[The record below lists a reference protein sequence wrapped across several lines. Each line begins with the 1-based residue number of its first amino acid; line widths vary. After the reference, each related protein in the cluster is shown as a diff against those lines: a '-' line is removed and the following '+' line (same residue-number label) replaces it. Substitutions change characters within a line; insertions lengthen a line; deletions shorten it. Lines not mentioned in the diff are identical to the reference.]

1 MSWVAH
7 KNKTLRANA
16 ILQTLP
22 VLSANTARRTDV
34 LREVAVAGQSV
45 EVEAALLCRA
55 ALISREQP
63 GRAGIV
69 ELTALQRGRVAPVS
83 SAPTRRSQAARGR
96 GVVGQLARAVVFV
109 EHRTR
114 RAGALPDHR
123 PVLALERRLAVGGRV
138 GVVAVS
144 SVHAG
149 VGSLTARRRHVRC
162 GELTALGS
170 RVKGT
175 EAAFVIFLQKR
186 LLALVVQRTAPVGV
200 CVQTV
205 FHATAQG
212 QADTEAGV
220 SVTGVSSAGRRN
232 TCSEER
238 QERARKT
245 WYSFTVKYNTEQI
258 DQSQQVTNRGMLH
271 LQTCRKLQSALS
283 PSHPTPKRHPG
294 LIFGLC

>member
-1 MSWVAH
+1 MLKEKERKKQCRLVLIQQNLHKLCTVIGLADAKSVSWDVH
-7 KNKTLRANA
+7 KSKTLRANA
-16 ILQTLP
+16 ILQNLP
-22 VLSANTARRTDV
+22 VLSANTARRADV

-55 ALISREQP
+55 ALVSREQP
-63 GRAGIV
+63 GRAGVV
-69 ELTALQRGRVAPVS
+69 ELTALQRGRVGAVS

-109 EHRTR
+109 EHRTG
-114 RAGALPDHR
+114 RAGALTDHR

-149 VGSLTARRRHVRC
+149 VGSLTARRRHVRH
-162 GELTALGS
+162 GELTAPGT

-205 FHATAQG
+205 FHSTAQG

-232 TCSEER
+232 TCSEGR
-238 QERARKT
+238 RERARKA
-245 WYSFTVKYNTEQI
+245 WYSFTMKYNTEQI
-258 DQSQQVTNRGMLH
+258 DQ
-271 LQTCRKLQSALS
+271 
-283 PSHPTPKRHPG
+283 
-294 LIFGLC
+294 